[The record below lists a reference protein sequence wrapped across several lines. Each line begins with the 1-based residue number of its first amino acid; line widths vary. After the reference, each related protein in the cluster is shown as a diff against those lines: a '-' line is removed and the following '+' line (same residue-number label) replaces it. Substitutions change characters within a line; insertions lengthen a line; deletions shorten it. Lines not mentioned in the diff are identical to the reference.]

1 MLKDDMIE
9 LIDIF
14 DYPEVEKEAL
24 DKQKRISYIA
34 FPQKPEKEVGE

>member
-1 MLKDDMIE
+1 MIE

-24 DKQKRISYIA
+24 DKQKEYHILL
-34 FPQKPEKEVGE
+34 FPKSLKKKSVSK